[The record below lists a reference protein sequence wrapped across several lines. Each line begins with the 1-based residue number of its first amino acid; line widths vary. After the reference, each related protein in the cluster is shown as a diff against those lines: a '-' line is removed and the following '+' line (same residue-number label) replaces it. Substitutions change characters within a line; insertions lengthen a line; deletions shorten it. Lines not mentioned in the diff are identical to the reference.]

1 MNITLLTDTH
11 NTSVRGV
18 TAIKY
23 IAVHY
28 TAGATS
34 KRGTARNTA
43 RWFAN
48 PKNTNGSADFI
59 VDDAEAVQYN
69 PNPLTRYTWAV
80 GANAKH
86 KSKAGGKWWGK
97 CSNRNSISVEIC
109 SSLADG
115 YPYPQTANHKAWY
128 FTDEVVQNA
137 VELVKELMRIYK
149 IPASNVI
156 RHYDVTGK
164 LCPGIVGWNEDSK
177 STYQWQRF
185 KKAIATD

>member
-11 NTSVRGV
+11 NTSVRGA

-28 TAGATS
+28 TAGVSS
-34 KRGTARNTA
+34 KRGAARNTA
-43 RWFAN
+43 KWFAN
-48 PKNTNGSADFI
+48 PKCKASADYI
-59 VDDAEAVQYN
+59 VDDYEAVRYN
-69 PNPLTRYTWAV
+69 PNPKTRYCWAV
-80 GANAKH
+80 GATK
-86 KSKAGGKWWGK
+86 KANNKGGSLWGK
-97 CSNRNSISVEIC
+97 ATNKNTVSVEIC
-109 SSLADG
+109 SSLKEG
-115 YPYPQTANHKAWY
+115 YTSTTAPNSGGWY
-128 FTDEVVQNA
+128 FTDEVIANA
-137 VELVKELMRIYK
+137 VELVKELMRTYR
-149 IPASNVI
+149 IPAENVI